1 MQMMSFYE
9 LSRVQPFHFSGRM
22 IRSFAKQC
30 LRYGGT
36 RQLGSFGKNRN
47 LSSHVLGFST
57 VIMSG
62 YAAYTIADPTNVF
75 ALRQANAETSILLQ
89 KSDSFVQYASKIAS
103 QVGVRSAEN
112 LEIRLSQQNAGASLG
127 TNLKKACIILP
138 LDLYTAFH
146 SSLSD
151 SVDTDLPSPAEL
163 DFVIAHE
170 SAHIADSHMVISRV
184 AFPISLFGAYSIMG
198 KIPNKW
204 VAAMVGCATLLL
216 TNIFVSRQIE
226 YRADAIAAKAGYGYG
241 GVVLFKRSQ
250 VRNCRVR
257 ELTKSRMITKRGDY
271 LGDIMHPLLTSRIKR
286 LLAQSYM
293 PHIQPASSALIFE
306 VVRSCQN
313 DGALAFT
320 Q

>member
-1 MQMMSFYE
+1 
-9 LSRVQPFHFSGRM
+9 M
-22 IRSFAKQC
+22 IRSFAKRC
-30 LRYGGT
+30 LSYGGT
-36 RQLGSFGKNRN
+36 RQLGCFGKNRN

-89 KSDSFVQYASKIAS
+89 QSDSFVQYASKIAS

-127 TNLKKACIILP
+127 TNLKKKACIILP

-146 SSLSD
+146 SNSSD

-170 SAHIADSHMVISRV
+170 SAHIADNHMVISRA
-184 AFPISLFGAYSIMG
+184 AFPISLFGAYSFMS

-204 VAAMVGCATLLL
+204 VAAMVGCGTLLL

-226 YRADAIAAKAGYGYG
+226 YRADAIAAKAGYGHG

-286 LLAQSYM
+286 LLAQSCM

-306 VVRSCQN
+306 VVRSCQH